1 MKRLIRLCEYLLF
14 LFFLGMIIFTKDKL
28 ATLFTIPIILL
39 IYLFTKKIKIKRY
52 GLFIFILALVIRLF
66 TILVL
71 KVEITDDFKT
81 MYEASLSLIKGN
93 LTFMNNPY
101 FKTYSYQLGHVLYQA
116 GLLKI
121 INNVIILKIANSL
134 ITSFIVL
141 FIYLI
146 SKKIF
151 NEKYARI
158 ISLSYIFYFY
168 PLYLNSILTN
178 QHIPA
183 LLTLIVIYLIITK
196 QESTKL
202 FLIIASLLGIANIL
216 RTESIIIILGII
228 LYNIAYITKK
238 NYKYKIKNMATLFIA
253 YLLVTNVI
261 LFFLNISPIYKN
273 INKERKEVSSTI
285 IWKLYCGLNTEYN
298 GIYNI
303 EDDIKYSNSHNKK
316 DLLIKRIKKDKLN
329 YPILFL
335 KKEIILWTQ
344 TNYDLRITNHF
355 NKNLYDLLLKFNQGF
370 LNIILLLFI
379 VSLYPKKE
387 ETKKEIIFIKL
398 LIGIYFSVY
407 LFIEISPRY
416 AYILHMLVF
425 ILLATSFERLEQLK
439 EKLTHK

>member
-14 LFFLGMIIFTKDKL
+14 LLFLGIIIFTKDKL
-28 ATLFTIPIILL
+28 ATLFIIPLILL
-39 IYLFTKKIKIKRY
+39 IYLFTKKVKIKRY
-52 GLFIFILALVIRLF
+52 ELFIFILALTIRLF

-71 KVEITDDFKT
+71 NVEIADDFKT
-81 MYEASLSLIKGN
+81 MYEASLSFIKGN
-93 LTFMNNPY
+93 LTFMNNTY

-121 INNVIILKIANSL
+121 VNNVIILKIANSL

-151 NEKYARI
+151 NEKYAKI

-178 QHIPA
+178 QHLPA
-183 LLTLIVIYLIITK
+183 LFILIVIYLIITK
-196 QESTKL
+196 EESTKL
-202 FLIIASLLGIANIL
+202 FLIIAILLGIANIL

-228 LYNIAYITKK
+228 LYNIAYTTKK
-238 NYKYKIKNMATLFIA
+238 NYKYKIKNMAALLIA
-253 YLLVTNVI
+253 YLLITNVA
-261 LFFLNISPIYKN
+261 LLFLNISPLYKN
-273 INKERKEVSSTI
+273 INKERKVENSTI

-303 EDDIKYSNSHNKK
+303 EDDIRYSISHNKK
-316 DLLIKRIKKDKLN
+316 DLLIKRIKKDKFN
-329 YPILFL
+329 FPILFL
-335 KKEIILWTQ
+335 KKEVILWTQ

-355 NKNLYDLLLKFNQGF
+355 NKKLYDLLLKFNQGF
-370 LNIILLLFI
+370 LNIILLLFT

-398 LIGIYFSVY
+398 LIGIYFGVY

-416 AYILHMLVF
+416 AYILHMLIF
-425 ILLATSFERLEQLK
+425 ILLAASLQKLEKLK
-439 EKLTHK
+439 EKFTHK